1 MRVNRNYQVRRR
13 QTIATTTPKR
23 VWSRRKLSLLAVVLV
38 VIVGAMWQL
47 AARRDTAPAVD
58 SAQQAASS
66 STRTDFP
73 VLEATQFSDTQK
85 RVLSLV
91 QQEYQKNPT
100 GYDKTVMKYTEGF
113 KESWCGDFISWVF
126 EQAGTPYV
134 HPDTKYWRI
143 PGVQT
148 LMAYYQQEGAY
159 HEIGDGYVPQMGD
172 VAFYF
177 GETPDG
183 GSSEHVAMVL
193 EVRGDMIVT
202 IGGNEGDDGILRV
215 RYDKLAAGT
224 KGLVAIGASGIGRK
238 S

>member
-1 MRVNRNYQVRRR
+1 MNRNYQVRRR
-13 QTIATTTPKR
+13 RPVATTPPKR
-23 VWSRRKLSLLAVVLV
+23 VWSRRKLSLLVATLV
-38 VIVGAMWQL
+38 VGGVVWQL
-47 AARRDTAPAVD
+47 AAHRDTAPAVE
-58 SAQQAASS
+58 STQQAVLS

-73 VLEATQFSDTQK
+73 VIETTGFSDTQK
-85 RVLSLV
+85 RVLALA
-91 QQEYQKNPT
+91 QQEYQKNPIN
-100 GYDKTVMKYTEGF
+100 YDKTVMKYTEGF
-113 KESWCGDFISWVF
+113 EESWCGDFISWVF
-126 EQAGTPYV
+126 NQAGTPFV

-148 LMAYYQQEGAY
+148 LMTYYQQEGAY
-159 HEIGDGYVPQMGD
+159 HEIGDGYKPQMGD

-193 EVRGDMIVT
+193 EVRGDTIVT

-224 KGLVAIGASGIGRK
+224 KGLVAIGASGIGVK